1 MFTMRT
7 HTKGLAIGAPVALA
21 MLVLWNPPSAAQG
34 RTYSARLSPVPLTV
48 AMQETVAGRGS
59 ATAVLADNRLSI
71 EGTFDGL
78 RSPATIARLHVAA
91 RGIRGPAVADFMVP
105 GVTSGSFKA
114 VVQLSDS
121 QRQALEKGSLYIQ
134 IHSQKAPDG
143 NLWGWLIPQEV
154 KR

>member
-1 MFTMRT
+1 MRT
-7 HTKGLAIGAPVALA
+7 HSRGLDIDVVSALA
-21 MLVLWNPPSAAQG
+21 ALTVLALWSAQAAAQAG
-34 RTYSARLSPVPLTV
+34 TYSARLSPVPLTV
-48 AMQETVAGRGS
+48 AMHDTVAGRGS
-59 ATAVLADNRLSI
+59 ATAVLAGNRLTI

-105 GVTSGSFKA
+105 GVTSGNFKA
-114 VVQLSDS
+114 VVQLSDT
-121 QRQALEKGSLYIQ
+121 QRQALEKSSLYIQ

-143 NLWGWLIPQEV
+143 NLWGWLLPQEV